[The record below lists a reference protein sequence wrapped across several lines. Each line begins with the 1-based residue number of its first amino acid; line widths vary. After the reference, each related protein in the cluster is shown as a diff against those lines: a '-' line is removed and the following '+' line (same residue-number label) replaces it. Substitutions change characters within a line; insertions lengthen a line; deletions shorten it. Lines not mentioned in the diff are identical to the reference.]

1 MADLLVSNQERAAVV
16 LPGQGQEQ
24 SEPASCDAGGLQ
36 RVARPQPRAPVLL
49 QDRHGRHTA
58 GHLRGRQPAVS
69 AVFNVG

>member
-36 RVARPQPRAPVLL
+36 RVA
-49 QDRHGRHTA
+49 
-58 GHLRGRQPAVS
+58 
-69 AVFNVG
+69 